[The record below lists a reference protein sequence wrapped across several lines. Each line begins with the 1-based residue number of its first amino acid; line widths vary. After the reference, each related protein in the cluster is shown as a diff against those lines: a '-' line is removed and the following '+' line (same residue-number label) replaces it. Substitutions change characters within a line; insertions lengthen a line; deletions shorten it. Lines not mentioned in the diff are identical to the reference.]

1 LRLSRFRPA
10 GLRDGSRFFP
20 ELESLRGIAIVLVV
34 LYHAEGIL
42 RLETTGHVAGSVN
55 PLNAYVFAGHTGVT
69 LFFVLSAFLLSQPFW
84 RQLEGGRRVSVRDFG
99 RRRALRILPLYTLA
113 VVIATVASATSW
125 QDLSKGVPALL
136 FDPRFNGLSLFPYSV
151 VWWSLRTEVQFYLLL
166 PLMPLALGTASGRRI
181 ALTLLVSWLII
192 YAALALHWI
201 DIPRYADYRIPM
213 QSVLGRAPAFLF
225 GIGAA
230 WVYRIHGSR
239 IKLAAARSRWLTAA
253 GADVLLWVLL
263 LLLGSILAKVAEMG
277 VFKAELRY
285 HYWHVA
291 EAMIWSL
298 LVLILLLLPLRSK
311 RLFSNPVLDGLGVI
325 SYSVYLL
332 HFPILFFCIYPLR
345 LAYPNLF
352 STWSF
357 ISVVSTAALLLA
369 IVFLSGLS
377 YRFIEQPFLS
387 LKRRPAA

>member
-1 LRLSRFRPA
+1 
-10 GLRDGSRFFP
+10 
-20 ELESLRGIAIVLVV
+20 
-34 LYHAEGIL
+34 
-42 RLETTGHVAGSVN
+42 
-55 PLNAYVFAGHTGVT
+55 
-69 LFFVLSAFLLSQPFW
+69 
-84 RQLEGGRRVSVRDFG
+84 
-99 RRRALRILPLYTLA
+99 
-113 VVIATVASATSW
+113 
-125 QDLSKGVPALL
+125 
-136 FDPRFNGLSLFPYSV
+136 
-151 VWWSLRTEVQFYLLL
+151 
-166 PLMPLALGTASGRRI
+166 M
-181 ALTLLVSWLII
+181 
-192 YAALALHWI
+192 
-201 DIPRYADYRIPM
+201 IPRYADYRIPM

-291 EAMIWSL
+291 EAHDLVALGSDTVAAAVAQQTAVFQSRPRRTRCYFL
-298 LVLILLLLPLRSK
+298 L
-311 RLFSNPVLDGLGVI
+311 RLSA
-325 SYSVYLL
+325 S
-332 HFPILFFCIYPLR
+332 FPILFFCLYPLR

-352 STWSF
+352 SSWSF
-357 ISVVSTAALLLA
+357 TSVVSTAALLLA
-369 IVFLSGLS
+369 IVLLSSVS